1 MNAAEPHP
9 FDVFFDEHGYQDGD
23 EPQAF
28 ADWLA
33 SLTDEKIVGIA
44 TDFSGA
50 VESKSTKR
58 DGYSVG
64 GV

>member
-1 MNAAEPHP
+1 MILAD
-9 FDVFFDEHGYQDGD
+9 FDRFFEEKGYKEGD

-33 SLTDEKIVGIA
+33 SLTGEPVDGIA

-50 VESKSTKR
+50 VHAEPKKKE
-58 DGYSVG
+58 
-64 GV
+64 